1 MGTHSQEKKKV
12 GAGKVFLRILL
23 VWLIVV
29 VVLAGII
36 AGVAAFYVKD
46 KLGKIEVE

>member
-23 VWLIVV
+23 VKRTYQFCTSQIFPLIIMKMTV
-29 VVLAGII
+29 
-36 AGVAAFYVKD
+36 
-46 KLGKIEVE
+46 